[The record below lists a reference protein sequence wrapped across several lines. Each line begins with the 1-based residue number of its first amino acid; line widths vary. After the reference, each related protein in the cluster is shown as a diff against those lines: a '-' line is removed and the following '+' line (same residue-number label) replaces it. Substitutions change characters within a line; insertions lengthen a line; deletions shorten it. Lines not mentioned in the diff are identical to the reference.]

1 MSAGRFSYKDI
12 GGTIASS
19 YAAIG
24 AFSRSAHEHG
34 LDKPLAELVKLR
46 VSQINGCAFCVAVHL
61 KFARALA
68 VEQAK
73 LDLVAVWRESPV
85 FSPAEK
91 AALAWAEEMARMP
104 EARPSDA
111 VREALADHFSH
122 DQIIGLNI
130 AIASISAWNR
140 MAVAFGFSPADI

>member
-61 KFARALA
+61 KFA
-68 VEQAK
+68 
-73 LDLVAVWRESPV
+73 
-85 FSPAEK
+85 
-91 AALAWAEEMARMP
+91 LAWAEEMARMP